1 MGQTAS
7 ASPRGR
13 AAEPPYRQ
21 SIRRSPVPTF
31 GTQRP
36 HTGRRSRARAVD
48 LIDRSRQ
55 ARLTRALDAH
65 RPTWGDERTAFCAE
79 IGLPRNAGFWCASW
93 RWIGRSRIMEV
104 SIVPAW
110 TDLSSFKAPLRVL
123 AQHFLASRERWK
135 AKYMALKE
143 DANRLRTQ
151 TRDLGRSRD
160 LWKQK
165 AKTLAQELAQ
175 ERRAHRRE
183 RAAIQSSPPSA
194 NEPPPAPNSRF
205 APPLVQSSR
214 TAPPLVQS

>member
-1 MGQTAS
+1 
-7 ASPRGR
+7 
-13 AAEPPYRQ
+13 
-21 SIRRSPVPTF
+21 
-31 GTQRP
+31 
-36 HTGRRSRARAVD
+36 
-48 LIDRSRQ
+48 
-55 ARLTRALDAH
+55 
-65 RPTWGDERTAFCAE
+65 
-79 IGLPRNAGFWCASW
+79 
-93 RWIGRSRIMEV
+93 MEV

-183 RAAIQSSPPSA
+183 RAEVRSSPPTA
-194 NEPPPAPNSRF
+194 DERPPAPNVRS
-205 APPLVQSSR
+205 APAPGQS
-214 TAPPLVQS
+214 